1 MVKYIPKQETISAL
15 INEANTHKNPIKRAY
30 ARAAAIIEQ
39 IPATDIQPVKH
50 GVWKF
55 YKNNGIYD
63 TYKCS
68 ICKESF
74 ELSMDADISQEIRY
88 CPNCGARMDLKDGD
102 IDG

>member
-1 MVKYIPKQETISAL
+1 MAEYVDKQKARDLFQQKCYNVSDR
-15 INEANTHKNPIKRAY
+15 INSVELGMFVEGIMQVLDEAT
-30 ARAAAIIEQ
+30 AA
-39 IPATDIQPVKH
+39 DVQPVKR
-50 GVWKF
+50 GEWKY

-88 CPNCGARMDLKDGD
+88 CPNCGARMKEDK
-102 IDG
+102 